1 MSERRE
7 NRSDKHDIGPP
18 ADVERALRDREEIY
32 YRIIENLNEGIW
44 VIDKDAYTT
53 FVNHPMAGM
62 LGYTV
67 DEMMGRH
74 LFSFMDEKG
83 VEIAKANLERRR
95 AGIKEHHD
103 FEFLRKDGTKVLAIL
118 GTSPIHDESNN
129 YIGAVAAVLD
139 VTERIQME
147 KALQESEKRYKEL
160 FGNLKSGVVVY
171 EAVDSGNDFI
181 FKDFNKAVEKIEK
194 MSREDLLGKR
204 LLDAFPK
211 AREFGILDALQTVW
225 RTGKP
230 QYLPAKL
237 YKDERIEGW
246 RENYLY
252 KLPSGEIIAVYEDVS
267 EKKKAAAIIRNE
279 RLLLYN
285 ILSSM
290 QDGVYIIN
298 TDFDFEFTN
307 TALEEEFGS
316 PAGRKCYEF
325 FHDLARPCPWCDID
339 RILNGETIR
348 WESYFKQ
355 TNKTYDL
362 ISTPIIN
369 ADGSVSKLEIFRDIT
384 ERKRDEELLK
394 RDKDIFEKL
403 VGERS
408 RELLLAQKKLEQA
421 KRLSD
426 IGTLAATVAHELRNP
441 LGVIQT
447 AVYNIRNKRKNTAID
462 KNLDNIEKK
471 LSESGQIINNLLSYA
486 KIKMPRHERTNIADV
501 LDDCAFSAKR
511 IFSKQ
516 GCKVISNL
524 EQIRKTEIMADP
536 LQIREAFDNILSNA
550 FQSIEDRPG
559 TIRIHGS
566 LDADGFIVIRIED
579 NGAGIAE
586 EDMERVFEPFFTR
599 KSKGT
604 GLGLTICKE
613 LIDLHNGKIRIESE
627 SGKGTSIIVSLPANG
642 TVS

>member
-1 MSERRE
+1 MSEKGE
-7 NRSDKHDIGPP
+7 NRPEKRSIAQP
-18 ADVERALRDREEIY
+18 AGVERALRDREEIY
-32 YRIIENLNEGIW
+32 HQIIENLNEGIW

-53 FVNHPMAGM
+53 FANTSMANM

-95 AGIKEHHD
+95 SGIKEHHD

-118 GTSPIHDESNN
+118 GTSPIHDEENN

-160 FGNLKSGVVVY
+160 FDNLKSGVVVY
-171 EAVDSGNDFI
+171 AAVDNGSDFV
-181 FKDFNKAVEKIEK
+181 FRDFNKAVERIEK
-194 MSREDLLGKR
+194 ISRKNLLGKR
-204 LLDAFPK
+204 LLEAFPK
-211 AREFGILDALQTVW
+211 AREFGILDVLQTVW

-246 RENYLY
+246 RENYIY
-252 KLPSGEIIAVYEDVS
+252 KLPSGEIISVYEDIS
-267 EKKKAAAIIRNE
+267 EKKKAEAIIRNE

-290 QDGVYIIN
+290 QEGVYIIN
-298 TDFDFEFTN
+298 SDFDFEFTN
-307 TALEEEFGS
+307 SALEDEFGS
-316 PAGRKCYEF
+316 PAGRKCYEY
-325 FHDLARPCPWCDID
+325 FHDLAHPCPWCDID
-339 RILNGETIR
+339 KILNGETVR

-369 ADGSVSKLEIFRDIT
+369 ADGSVSKLEIFRDIS

-421 KRLSD
+421 RRLSD

-447 AVYNIRNKRKNTAID
+447 AAYNIRRKRKNTAID
-462 KNLDNIEKK
+462 KNIDNIEKK
-471 LSESGQIINNLLSYA
+471 VSESSRIIDNLLGYA
-486 KIKMPRHERTNIADV
+486 KIKMPRHDRINIAAI
-501 LDDCAFSAKR
+501 LDDCTSSVKK
-511 IFSKQ
+511 IFCKQ
-516 GCKVISNL
+516 KCTIISNL
-524 EQIRKTEIMADP
+524 EPIRKTEIQADP
-536 LQIREAFDNILSNA
+536 LQIREVFDNILNNA
-550 FQSIEDRPG
+550 YQSIEDRAG
-559 TIRIHGS
+559 TIRIHGD
-566 LDADGFIVIRIED
+566 LGTDGFIVIRIED

-586 EDMERVFEPFFTR
+586 EDMKRVFEPFFTR

-604 GLGLTICKE
+604 GLGLAICKE
-613 LIDLHNGKIRIESE
+613 LIDLHNGRIRIESE
-627 SGKGTSIIVSLPANG
+627 LGKGTSIIVSLPADSSA
-642 TVS
+642 T